1 MYTARERF
9 QAVMIRGDVSKG
21 FPIIEWASWWNLT
34 RENWIAQGVPA
45 DADLQE
51 YFGLDRMRQL
61 WLRPTSKQTPAPKDH
76 GGPIIQDE
84 DDYERIL
91 PTLYRLPQL
100 NADAMRQWR
109 TEQEQGQAILWL
121 TLEGPFW
128 YPRRLFGIQG
138 HLYAFYDYPELM
150 KRINADLAE
159 YNLAVLTEVCKY
171 FIPDFITIAEDMSYN
186 HGSMISYAQMDEFMA
201 PFYWQ
206 VIPEILKYGIIP
218 LIDSDGQV
226 EPLIPWFED
235 VGIQGILPLERMAGV
250 DVNRIRAAHPQ
261 WRMIGGFD
269 KTVMNLGEDALRAE
283 FDRIKPA
290 VMGGYFIPSC
300 DHQTPPEVSVEDYRL
315 YVRLLREFSDECAR
329 EARRGNSEA
338 VASESSDRAI

>member
-186 HGSMISYAQMDEFMA
+186 HGSMIS
-201 PFYWQ
+201 
-206 VIPEILKYGIIP
+206 
-218 LIDSDGQV
+218 
-226 EPLIPWFED
+226 
-235 VGIQGILPLERMAGV
+235 
-250 DVNRIRAAHPQ
+250 
-261 WRMIGGFD
+261 
-269 KTVMNLGEDALRAE
+269 
-283 FDRIKPA
+283 
-290 VMGGYFIPSC
+290 
-300 DHQTPPEVSVEDYRL
+300 
-315 YVRLLREFSDECAR
+315 
-329 EARRGNSEA
+329 
-338 VASESSDRAI
+338 